1 MSVSNVS
8 AAGILNAA
16 QSPLFALNAAKH
28 RKHHSITQ
36 PETQN
41 ASAPT
46 PPAAGG
52 PPGSKVNIT
61 A

>member
-16 QSPLFALNAAKH
+16 QSPLLALNAAKH
-28 RKHHSITQ
+28 RKHHSMTT

-41 ASAPT
+41 AGAANQ
-46 PPAAGG
+46 PAAAGQ
-52 PPGSKVNIT
+52 PGSLVNIT

>member
-1 MSVSNVS
+1 MSTSSV
-8 AAGILNAA
+8 AASVLNAA
-16 QSPLFALNAAKH
+16 QSPLLSLGQTKH
-28 RKHHSITQ
+28 RKHHSMTN

-41 ASAPT
+41 AGASN

-52 PPGSKVNIT
+52 QPGSLVNIT